1 MHGMQKEQ
9 KDLRMLIV
17 RVMWHLRGSLSR
29 QEAWTLSHDE
39 LKDMMKLI
47 DEHKELTEKT
57 GLALL

>member
-9 KDLRMLIV
+9 KELRMLIV

>member
-1 MHGMQKEQ
+1 MHDMQKEQ